1 MWMCESAQ
9 VYAINCV
16 NFKPLRYQRA
26 LANQRTP
33 FQTIKLENRMPRN
46 ITKTQSR
53 NAQLRA
59 LWAKIP
65 DAEFEPLGHAPAR
78 LFSMQAGT

>member
-1 MWMCESAQ
+1 
-9 VYAINCV
+9 
-16 NFKPLRYQRA
+16 
-26 LANQRTP
+26 
-33 FQTIKLENRMPRN
+33 MPRN
-46 ITKTQSR
+46 STKTQSR